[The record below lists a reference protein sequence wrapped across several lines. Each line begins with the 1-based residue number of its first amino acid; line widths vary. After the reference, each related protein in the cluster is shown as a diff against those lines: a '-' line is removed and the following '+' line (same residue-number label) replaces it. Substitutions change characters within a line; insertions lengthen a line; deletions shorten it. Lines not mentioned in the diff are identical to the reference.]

1 MTFPREVTPGKFLGF
16 RHSLP
21 RGLGYEDPGS
31 LQARRFPNAI
41 FLKGNTLFVREMRQ
55 KTRYGTFFSLS
66 FNDVLQ
72 WHVPDMFLM
81 LLDLPCPLTF
91 HRHPPEISVFLA
103 AHAL

>member
-72 WHVPDMFLM
+72 VARARHV
-81 LLDLPCPLTF
+81 
-91 HRHPPEISVFLA
+91 S
-103 AHAL
+103 HAFGPSLSSHVSQAST